1 MRDLIARL
9 EAAQGPDPELCALA
23 VAAVVGGTVKRSP
36 INGRWCV
43 YVGTDHRGEPR
54 LWEPRGAK
62 WNDIQRALL
71 NDRGP
76 TASLDAALTLVPE
89 GVDVEVYFS
98 PREKPHRR
106 GCVVLTISRQVYE
119 AHAATPAL
127 AVVIAALHARAAEGG
142 PR

>member
-1 MRDLIARL
+1 MLADLIARL
-9 EAAQGPDPELCALA
+9 EAAQGPDRTLDAYIKAAAEGFDPTGKTLIEVKTFTGAAHELVPA
-23 VAAVVGGTVKRSP
+23 
-36 INGRWCV
+36 
-43 YVGTDHRGEPR
+43 Y
-54 LWEPRGAK
+54 
-62 WNDIQRALL
+62 
-71 NDRGP
+71 

-89 GVDVEVYFS
+89 GTDVEVYFS

-127 AVVIAALHARAAEGG
+127 AVVIAALHAQAAEGG